1 MRPFTGQYSTP
12 QKRRAAMIETIR
24 VRASGK
30 RARTVRVGIVNRG
43 WATIAPDRRRVGGI
57 HILTAPGEAEA
68 EGEGIAA

>member
-24 VRASGK
+24 VRAAGK

-43 WATIAPDRRRVGGI
+43 WATITPDRRRVGDI
-57 HILTAPGEAEA
+57 HVLTAPGEREA
-68 EGEGIAA
+68 A